1 MASPYPKT
9 GNVLGHYR
17 ILEEIGSGGMGVVYR
32 AHDETLDRD
41 VALKL
46 LSPGTLVDETA
57 RKRFQ
62 REARALAKLNHPNI
76 EAVYDFDTQD
86 GTDFLVM
93 ELILG
98 ATIDR
103 RLAAGA
109 LPEKQ
114 ILRYGVQLADGLSAA
129 HTQGLLHRDLKPSNL
144 KLTTDGS
151 LKILDFGLAKILPPV
166 SEVATTVA
174 ASDLSDSKPFAGTL
188 PYMAPEQVLEG
199 TVDVRSDIYSMGAV
213 LYEMATGD
221 RPFPEMRQG
230 RLIDAIL
237 NRAPILP
244 RIINS
249 RLSQELER
257 IIMKC
262 LEREPENRYQSARE
276 AAIDLRRL
284 DVSNSSSLNVAPL
297 PQARR
302 KPGVSLLAVVVAAL
316 LMAALFGSSIGR
328 FLVHLGGV
336 SGTGRIRSL
345 AVLPLENLSGDPTQ
359 EYFSDGMTE
368 ELINDLGKI
377 GDLRVISRTSTMRY
391 KGARKALPQI
401 ARELNVDAILEGSV
415 LRFGNRVRIS
425 TQLVQGTTDKQLWSH
440 SYESD
445 LDDVLGLQRDV
456 ARNTAGEILAT
467 LTPQERVLLERT
479 KRVPPEVLEA
489 YLKGRYFWNKRTEA
503 GFRKGMD
510 YFQEAIGKDPSY
522 APAYAGLAD
531 SYLMLVEYGLTGP
544 KEGFPKAKD
553 AAVRAVKLDDTL
565 AEAHTSLAAVT
576 EDYDWDWLTAEKE
589 FKRAIDLN
597 PGSAATR
604 QWYAEFLA
612 EMGRFDEARD
622 QATKARDLDPLS
634 LVVNT
639 AMGEVLYESREY
651 ERAASQLRQTL
662 SLDATFAE
670 AHRVLGQNYEQ
681 MQHHD
686 QAIAEFKEAL
696 AFSGGSPQCAALLGR
711 AYARSGQKR
720 QAEQS
725 LRSLNLQ
732 SQHSYVAPDDLSR
745 LYVSLGD
752 KDNAFRLLEVAYDQ
766 HIPSMVNL
774 KVDPTLDDL
783 RPDPRFQQLLRRVGF
798 PP

>member
-1 MASPYPKT
+1 MASPYPRT

-17 ILEEIGSGGMGVVYR
+17 ILQEIGSGGMGVVYR
-32 AHDETLDRD
+32 AHDEKLDRD

-62 REARALAKLNHPNI
+62 KEARALAKLNHPNI
-76 EAVYDFDTQD
+76 ESVYDFDTQG

-98 ATIDR
+98 ATMDQKLTI
-103 RLAAGA
+103 GG

-114 ILRYGVQLADGLSAA
+114 ILRYGAQLADGLSAA
-129 HTQGLLHRDLKPSNL
+129 HTQGILHRDLKPGNL
-144 KLTTDGS
+144 RLATDGS
-151 LKILDFGLAKILPPV
+151 VKILDFGLAKIIPPV
-166 SEVATTVA
+166 SEAATTIA
-174 ASDLSDSKPFAGTL
+174 ASDLGDSKPFAGTL
-188 PYMAPEQVLEG
+188 PYMAPEQVLQG

-213 LYEMATGD
+213 LYEMATGG
-221 RPFPEMRQG
+221 RPFPEMQPG

-237 NRAPILP
+237 NRAPTLP
-244 RIINS
+244 RVVNS

-257 IIMKC
+257 IILKC

-276 AAIDLRRL
+276 VAIDLRRL
-284 DVSNSSSLNVAPL
+284 EVSSSSSVSFAPRL
-297 PQARR
+297 ARR
-302 KPGVSLLAVVVAAL
+302 KSRVSLLPVAVVAL
-316 LMAALFGSSIGR
+316 LIAALFGSRIGR

-336 SGTGRIRSL
+336 SGTGRIHSL

-368 ELINDLGKI
+368 ELISDLGKI

-391 KGARKALPQI
+391 KGARKTLPQI
-401 ARELNVDAILEGSV
+401 AHELNVDAILEGSV

-425 TQLVQGTTDKQLWSH
+425 TQLVQGATDKQLWSH
-440 SYESD
+440 SYESE
-445 LDDVLGLQRDV
+445 LGDVLGLQRDV
-456 ARNTAGEILAT
+456 ARVTAGEILAT
-467 LTPQERVLLERT
+467 LTPQERVLLEHT
-479 KRVPPEVLEA
+479 KRVQPEVLEA
-489 YLKGRYFWNKRTEA
+489 CLKGRYFWNKRTED

-510 YFQEAIGKDPSY
+510 YFQEAIRKDPSY
-522 APAYAGLAD
+522 APAYAGVAD
-531 SYLMLVEYGLTGP
+531 SYLMLVEYGLTAA
-544 KEGFPKAKD
+544 KEGFPKAKE

-589 FKRAIDLN
+589 FRRAIDLN
-597 PGSAATR
+597 PNSAATR

-612 EMGRFDEARD
+612 EMGRFNEALD

-634 LVVNT
+634 LMVNT

-651 ERAASQLRQTL
+651 ERATSQLRQTL
-662 SLDATFAE
+662 NLDATFAE

-681 MQHHD
+681 LRHHD
-686 QAIAEFKEAL
+686 EAIAEFKEAL
-696 AFSGGSPQCAALLGR
+696 AFSGGSSQCAALLGR

-720 QAEQS
+720 QARQLLTS
-725 LRSLNLQ
+725 LKVQ
-732 SQHSYVAPDDLSR
+732 SQHAYVAPDDLSR
-745 LYVSLGD
+745 LYASLGD
-752 KDNAFRLLEVAYDQ
+752 KDNAFRLLEVAYEQ
-766 HIPSMVNL
+766 RIPSMVNL
-774 KVDPTLDDL
+774 KVDPMLDDL
-783 RPDPRFQQLLRRVGF
+783 RPDPRFQELLRRVGF